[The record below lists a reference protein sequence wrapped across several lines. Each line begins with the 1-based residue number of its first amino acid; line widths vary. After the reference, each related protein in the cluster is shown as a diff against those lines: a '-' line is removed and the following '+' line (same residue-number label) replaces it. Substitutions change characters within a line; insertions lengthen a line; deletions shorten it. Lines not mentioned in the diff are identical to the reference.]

1 MRRLGLGLVHRAMI
15 AFVQICLADTDANV
29 LATLSVGVIAA
40 IVWSSVHEYR
50 KARRKRRRLE
60 RNRRKPVE

>member
-1 MRRLGLGLVHRAMI
+1 MT
-15 AFVQICLADTDANV
+15 AFVQICLADADVNV
-29 LATLSVGVIAA
+29 LATLSVVVIAA

-60 RNRRKPVE
+60 GKRRKLVE

>member
-1 MRRLGLGLVHRAMI
+1 MT
-15 AFVQICLADTDANV
+15 AFVQIVLADTDVNV

-40 IVWSSVHEYR
+40 LVLSGVHEYR

-60 RNRRKPVE
+60 SKRRKLAE